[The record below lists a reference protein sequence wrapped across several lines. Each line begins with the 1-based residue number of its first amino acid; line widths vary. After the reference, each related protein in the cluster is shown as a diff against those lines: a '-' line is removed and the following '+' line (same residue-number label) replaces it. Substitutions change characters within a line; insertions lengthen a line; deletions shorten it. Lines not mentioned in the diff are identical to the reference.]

1 MGIVRAGVTCRTL
14 IFLLTERTES
24 GHADTA
30 RSAESAKRRWLRGA
44 AGSRESKRRALCGT
58 SQWSFSCDAHTHAH
72 THAHA
77 RGHGHVGGTWQQR
90 RAAGAALRC
99 AALRRAVPRRAVHMH
114 MLCSGAL
121 RRAAMRRVGAPSFRR
136 THAQSPRCTTARP
149 RSRWRRRCAGRPR
162 AGAAAGRP
170 RRVRGGRMRDA
181 TKPPEARVAA
191 ASPGRSESR
200 RACPCPTRPLRA
212 RPAAGRALCHHTFD
226 REFSRR
232 RRRTRER
239 ATWDGQHQ
247 ASSSGN
253 QAIKQPSNQAT
264 KQPCTIKQSGNLG
277 WAASGIR
284 SEAFFRQGVDRV
296 ARGESV

>member
-1 MGIVRAGVTCRTL
+1 MRHVAMEL
-14 IFLLTERTES
+14 QL
-24 GHADTA
+24 
-30 RSAESAKRRWLRGA
+30 RR
-44 AGSRESKRRALCGT
+44 
-58 SQWSFSCDAHTHAH
+58 THAC
-72 THAHA
+72 THACTRAWAWA
-77 RGHGHVGGTWQQR
+77 RWRHVAAETSGGR
-90 RAAGAALRC
+90 R
-99 AALRRAVPRRAVHMH
+99 AALRRA
-114 MLCSGAL
+114 AL